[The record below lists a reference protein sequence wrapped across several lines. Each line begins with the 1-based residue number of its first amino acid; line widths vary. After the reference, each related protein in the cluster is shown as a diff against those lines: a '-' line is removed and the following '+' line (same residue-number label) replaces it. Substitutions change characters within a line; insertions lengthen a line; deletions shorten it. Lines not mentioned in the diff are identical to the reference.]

1 MDNMV
6 QQSPKRRER
15 GMKME
20 DIKVLIVDDE
30 PLVCEL
36 LKTEL
41 TDRGYQCK
49 VCLNGKDALNDLRDH
64 HCDVALLDIR
74 LPDVS
79 GMDILKEVH
88 SNHPHVAPIMV
99 TAISETATVVDAL
112 KLGALGYI
120 VKPLDVDTVERRIRQ
135 ALTTKQGPE
144 DPHSL
149 MNSLAKAV
157 ETRIDPGSTF
167 AKVVL
172 SETVELAR
180 RLRVSDE
187 EIESW
192 ITAQNGKITESNS
205 KLDRIET
212 AAQTKRGIKKK
223 QKPRERTG

>member
-1 MDNMV
+1 
-6 QQSPKRRER
+6 
-15 GMKME
+15 MKTE
-20 DIKVLIVDDE
+20 DVKVLIIDDE

-36 LKTEL
+36 LKEEL
-41 TDRGYQCK
+41 TERGYQCT
-49 VCLNGKDALNDLRDH
+49 VCLNGKDALNDLHNH

-79 GMDILKEVH
+79 GMEILKELH

-99 TAISETATVVDAL
+99 TAISETDTVVDAL

-120 VKPLDVDTVERRIRQ
+120 VKPLDADTVERRIKE
-135 ALTTKQGPE
+135 ALTTKRGPE

-167 AKVVL
+167 ARVVL

-180 RLRVSDE
+180 RLRVSEE

-205 KLDRIET
+205 KLDRIESVT
-212 AAQTKRGIKKK
+212 QAERMVGTK
-223 QKPRERTG
+223 QKPREHARGKDGQDDTHDTG